1 MSRLIDADALHKD
14 LEEFYCKDCENS
26 SFFVCDQCNVPEL
39 LHMVKTYPSAKETEL
54 TAEET
59 ELKQKLSEAINKLQ
73 SNKKL

>member
-14 LEEFYCKDCENS
+14 LREFYCKDCENS

-39 LHMVKTYPSAKETEL
+39 LRMVRTYPSAEE
-54 TAEET
+54 TAEA
-59 ELKQKLSEAINKLQ
+59 ELKQKLSETINKLK